1 VPLGAFE
8 AVSDSGQYLRGIRGS
23 PHFEGRWRASHS
35 LVETLKYGKF
45 DGLTIPR
52 WFGCIDT
59 GLLKDCVRRIVD
71 KNVHPSG
78 FEAALMLR
86 ISRILRGVS
95 ALHTAGEVEVA
106 ARRNST

>member
-1 VPLGAFE
+1 M
-8 AVSDSGQYLRGIRGS
+8 
-23 PHFEGRWRASHS
+23 
-35 LVETLKYGKF
+35 
-45 DGLTIPR
+45 
-52 WFGCIDT
+52 
-59 GLLKDCVRRIVD
+59 RRIVD